1 MVLLIVTMPF
11 IVGRVAVDVAMGTTL
26 DGGYAA
32 AASSLRGTL
41 VVVIVVVEFDWDLK
55 QVHLEG

>member
-11 IVGRVAVDVAMGTTL
+11 IVGRVAIDVAMGTTL
-26 DGGYAA
+26 DGGFAA
-32 AASSLRGTL
+32 AAYSLRETL